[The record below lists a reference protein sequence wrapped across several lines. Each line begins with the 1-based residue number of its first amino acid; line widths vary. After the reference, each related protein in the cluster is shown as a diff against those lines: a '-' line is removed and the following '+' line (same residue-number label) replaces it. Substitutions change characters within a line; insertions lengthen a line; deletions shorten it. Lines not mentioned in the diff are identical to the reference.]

1 MNLLD
6 GKALAERMYEEM
18 KPRALGRNLSLGVI
32 LVGENPVSEKFIK
45 EKKRRGEVLGIDVR
59 TYTFPVSE
67 STRSL
72 RKKIADLIKKT
83 EHNGYVVQLPLPE
96 GINTQYILNA
106 IPETKD
112 VDVLNQ
118 KSVGAFAVGRS
129 RAVPPVVGAIQ
140 TLLDSESIN
149 LHGKRIAV
157 VGAGRLVGGPIA
169 HWLTSQ
175 DLPFTVLTY
184 TSPDI
189 EEELKK
195 ADIIISGAGSPGLI
209 RGDMV
214 KDGAVMIDA
223 GTAVAEGKVKGD
235 VDAESLAGREGFLA
249 PVPGGVGPLTV
260 AYLFKNLLALS
271 L

>member
-1 MNLLD
+1 MKILD

-18 KPRALGRNLSLGVI
+18 KPLARGRNLSLGII
-32 LVGENPVSEKFIK
+32 LVGENAASEKFIE
-45 EKKRRGEVLGIDVR
+45 EKKKRGEVLEIDVR
-59 TYTFPVSE
+59 TYTFPVFE

-72 RKKIADLIKKT
+72 RKKIADLVKKT
-83 EHNGYVVQLPLPE
+83 GHDGYIIQLPLPE
-96 GINTQYILNA
+96 GINTQYILNT
-106 IPETKD
+106 IPEAKD

-129 RAVPPVVGAIQ
+129 KAVPPVVGAIQ
-140 TLLDSESIN
+140 ALLQSESIE
-149 LHGKRIAV
+149 LMGKKIAV
-157 VGAGRLVGGPIA
+157 VGAGRLVGGPVA
-169 HWLTSQ
+169 LWLTSQ

-189 EEELKK
+189 HEELKK

-214 KDGAVMIDA
+214 KNGVALIDA

-235 VDAESLAGREGFLA
+235 VDAESLADHEGFLA

-260 AYLFKNLLALS
+260 AYLFKNLLALNS
-271 L
+271 

>member
-1 MNLLD
+1 MKLLD

-18 KPRALGRNLSLGVI
+18 KPQVLGRNLSLGVI
-32 LVGENPVSEKFIK
+32 LVGENPVSEKFIE
-45 EKKRRGEVLGIDVR
+45 EKKKRGEALGIDMR

-72 RKKIADLIKKT
+72 RKKIADLVKKT
-83 EHNGYVVQLPLPE
+83 EHSGYIVQLPLPE

-106 IPETKD
+106 IPEAKD
-112 VDVLNQ
+112 VDMLNQ
-118 KSVGAFAVGRS
+118 KSLGAFLVGRS
-129 RAVPPVVGAIQ
+129 KAVPPVVGAIQ
-140 TLLDSESIN
+140 ALLQSESIE
-149 LHGKRIAV
+149 LIGKKIAV
-157 VGAGRLVGGPIA
+157 VGAGRLVGGPVA
-169 HWLTSQ
+169 LWLTSQ

-209 RGDMV
+209 RGNMI
-214 KDGAVMIDA
+214 KEGAVLIDA

-235 VDAESLAGREGFLA
+235 MDVESLAGREGFLA

-260 AYLFKNLLALS
+260 AYLFKNLLALNS
-271 L
+271 